1 MLQRL
6 PVRAAALAALL
17 GACSPGPA
25 PTVTADYVGRASC
38 AECHAEA
45 TEAWTG
51 SHHDLAMQEAT
62 PATVLGDFDGARM
75 EHFGVV
81 STFRRDGERFL
92 VTTDGP
98 DGSMTEY
105 EVAYVFGV
113 FPLQQYLA
121 AFPGGRY
128 QVLPTCWDARPEA
141 EGGQRWFHLY
151 PDHPVPAGD
160 VLHWTGPN
168 QNWNHVCAE
177 CHSTDLR
184 KGYDEANDTF
194 TTTWSE
200 LDVSCEACHGPGSA
214 HAAWAEGRGEGPLRP
229 GEDPR
234 LLVDT
239 GDGPGNWVFDEGAT
253 TARREPPLAAPG
265 EVEVC
270 ARCHSRRSQIAEF
283 EPGQPFLDTHRPA
296 LLEEGLYHA
305 DGQILDEVYVW
316 GSFAQSRM
324 YAAGVRCSDCHDPH
338 GLDPWSSGDAVCL
351 RCHSPAPYQSREH
364 HFHDPLQEG
373 ASCVECHM
381 PETTYMV
388 VDPRRDHSI
397 RVPRPDL
404 SLTTGAPNACSR
416 CHEKEGPAWAAA
428 KMDEWYGSDWRRPHP
443 ATAIHAAR
451 QGAAEAPALLAE
463 LARDPERPAI
473 IRATA
478 VSLLR
483 RAADADSLAVV
494 QEAASDP
501 EPLLR
506 LAALLA
512 LADAELQVTASLA
525 FPLLEDPVRA
535 VRIEAARLTASLPA
549 GQLPEHWRGVWD
561 RAQEEYRASLTVD
574 ADRAGAR
581 LNRALLHLAQ
591 RREDLAEREYRA
603 GLRLDPAH
611 VGCAVNLADLL
622 REQER
627 DAEGEAVLRSLLER
641 VPDAAAAHHA
651 LGLLLVREGR
661 KEEALRAL
669 QASVDHAPDEARY
682 RYLLAVALEDLGR
695 REDALREARV
705 GAARHPGDPSFP
717 QLLEAWRPR

>member
-1 MLQRL
+1 MLPR
-6 PVRAAALAALL
+6 PTARTAPLAALL
-17 GACSPGPA
+17 GACSPGPPPA
-25 PTVTADYVGRASC
+25 VTAEFVGRASC
-38 AECHAEA
+38 AECHAAA

-98 DGSMTEY
+98 DGAPTEY

-184 KGYDEANDTF
+184 KGYDETTDTF
-194 TTTWSE
+194 ATTWSE

-214 HAAWAEGRGEGPLRP
+214 HAAWAEDRGEGPLRP

-234 LLVDT
+234 LTTDT
-239 GDGPGNWVFDEGAT
+239 GEGPGNWVFDEGAT
-253 TARREPPLAAPG
+253 TARREPPLSEPG

-338 GLDPWSSGDAVCL
+338 GLDTWSSGDAVCL

-364 HFHDPLQEG
+364 HFHDPQREG

-404 SLTTGAPNACSR
+404 SLTTGAPNACTR
-416 CHEKEGPAWAAA
+416 CHEEEGPAWAAA

-451 QGAAEAPALLAE
+451 AGAAEAPALLAE

-473 IRATA
+473 TRATA
-478 VSLLR
+478 VALLR

-494 QEAASDP
+494 QEAANDP

-512 LADAELQVTASLA
+512 LADAELRVTASLA

-581 LNRALLHLAQ
+581 LNRALLHLSQ

-661 KEEALRAL
+661 REEALRAL

-695 REDALREARV
+695 REDALREARGGV
-705 GAARHPGDPSFP
+705 ARHPGDPSFP